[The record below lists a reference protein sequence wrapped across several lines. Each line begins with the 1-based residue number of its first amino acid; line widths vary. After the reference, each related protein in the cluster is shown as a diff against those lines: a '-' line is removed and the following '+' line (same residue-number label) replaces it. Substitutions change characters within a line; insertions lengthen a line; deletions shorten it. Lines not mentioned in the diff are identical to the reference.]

1 MLAPGVHVR
10 VHVPAAEDNGR
21 GAGQHAVTSTY
32 ALPPAPLLHQQA
44 AWLAPA
50 RQHLLR
56 RIQVARRQ
64 RVLDLGAGYGAVTP
78 ELVQRSDGQVVAL
91 DCAVKALH
99 EASHAFVGAAR
110 VGAHA
115 AFLPF
120 KTATFDLVFSQLTLL
135 WVSPIPQAL
144 DQIYRILMPGGAL
157 VALEPDYEAMIE
169 YPPDIAAR
177 ELWCK
182 GLSRAGADPSIGR
195 KLPGLL
201 AERGFDVHI
210 SLFDTLYAAHPAR
223 LEFLRDL
230 PFTEAERMQLERITF
245 EVTLRN
251 QPWSQMAHLPFFL
264 ITAIKH

>member
-1 MLAPGVHVR
+1 M
-10 VHVPAAEDNGR
+10 
-21 GAGQHAVTSTY
+21 
-32 ALPPAPLLHQQA
+32 
-44 AWLAPA
+44 
-50 RQHLLR
+50 
-56 RIQVARRQ
+56 
-64 RVLDLGAGYGAVTP
+64 
-78 ELVQRSDGQVVAL
+78 
-91 DCAVKALH
+91 
-99 EASHAFVGAAR
+99 R

-135 WVSPIPQAL
+135 WVSPLAQAL

-177 ELWCK
+177 DLWCK

-210 SLFDTLYAAHPAR
+210 SLFDTLYAPHPTR

-230 PFTEAERMQLERITF
+230 PFHRSRAQATG
-245 EVTLRN
+245 
-251 QPWSQMAHLPFFL
+251 AHH
-264 ITAIKH
+264 I